1 MQSQWE
7 ESFGCKVKM
16 DGMNTEEVLQSN
28 RGNWGRCEV
37 GTASLDRWMRL
48 KLFYL
53 FIKKIARLSPC
64 RPHFEAG
71 QACVSV
77 CYLCLY
83 WMKCSAVYGYSSV
96 KRRYLCRVEIQG
108 VHDHGDLQKQLEL
121 LRSLSPTNEPGAPAW
136 YTSPVVF
143 GSGTDAM
150 QAHKSALHA
159 VLHQC
164 LQRAREH
171 KWTSC
176 DFFFKL
182 YSFKGIVHPK
192 KMNIVYST

>member
-1 MQSQWE
+1 
-7 ESFGCKVKM
+7 
-16 DGMNTEEVLQSN
+16 
-28 RGNWGRCEV
+28 
-37 GTASLDRWMRL
+37 
-48 KLFYL
+48 
-53 FIKKIARLSPC
+53 
-64 RPHFEAG
+64 
-71 QACVSV
+71 
-77 CYLCLY
+77 
-83 WMKCSAVYGYSSV
+83 MKCSAVYGYSSV

-171 KWTSC
+171 K
-176 DFFFKL
+176 
-182 YSFKGIVHPK
+182 
-192 KMNIVYST
+192 